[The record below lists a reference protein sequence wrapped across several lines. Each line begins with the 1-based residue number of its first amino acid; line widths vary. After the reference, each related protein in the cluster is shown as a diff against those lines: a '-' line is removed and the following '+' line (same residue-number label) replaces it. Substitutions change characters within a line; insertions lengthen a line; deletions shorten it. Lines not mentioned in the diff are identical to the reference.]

1 MNFKLLLHVGLV
13 IFYAVELLEDLLKLI
28 KG

>member
-13 IFYAVELLEDLLKLI
+13 VFYAVELLGDLLKLI